1 MKEFALKLDFIFASF
16 IVCTIIQKVSNTNK
30 YICVTI
36 SCISILYLLS
46 SINSIYCGPMFIL
59 SDISIPTGLSL
70 KNPLESKLG
79 RSIISNSILL
89 LDEIGFES
97 FTFKKLALKMGSN
110 ETSLYRY
117 FENKHF
123 LLLYLVVW
131 YWNWVSYLIDY
142 NTMNILDPN
151 RKLDIII
158 DNFVYASKENPSVE
172 FVNEKTLHRII
183 ISESAKA
190 YHTKNIDEENKQ
202 GFYLSYKALIQKV
215 ADVILE
221 INDKFP
227 YPHSFAS
234 NLFEMANN
242 EIFFAEHL
250 PRLTD
255 ISVKE
260 ENYSEVNKLLKFY
273 IAKMLT
279 K

>member
-1 MKEFALKLDFIFASF
+1 MI
-16 IVCTIIQKVSNTNK
+16 
-30 YICVTI
+30 
-36 SCISILYLLS
+36 
-46 SINSIYCGPMFIL
+46 SINSISCVAMFIL
-59 SDISIPTGLSL
+59 SDISIPKELSL
-70 KNPLESKLG
+70 KDPLESKLG
-79 RSIISNSILL
+79 RSIISHSIILF
-89 LDEIGFES
+89 DEIGFES

-117 FENKHF
+117 FENKHY

-142 NTMNILDPN
+142 NTKNITDPH
-151 RKLDIII
+151 RKMDIII
-158 DNFVYASKENPSVE
+158 DNFVHASKENPSVD
-172 FVNEKTLHRII
+172 FVNEKILHRII
-183 ISESAKA
+183 IDESAKS
-190 YHTKNIDEENKQ
+190 YHTKSIDEENKQ

-221 INDKFP
+221 INSKFP

-255 ISVKE
+255 IKVKDQDY
-260 ENYSEVNKLLKFY
+260 NEVNKLLKFY
-273 IAKMLT
+273 VAKMLV
-279 K
+279 KEK